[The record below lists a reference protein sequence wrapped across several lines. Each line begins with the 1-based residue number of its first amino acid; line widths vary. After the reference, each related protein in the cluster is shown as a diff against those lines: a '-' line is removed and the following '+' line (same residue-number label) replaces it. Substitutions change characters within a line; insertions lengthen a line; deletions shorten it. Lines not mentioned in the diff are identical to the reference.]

1 MLVDLSAATSWNYT
15 TRPKAG
21 NSNAGQAIVAFR
33 RGWPFL
39 RILPPACGRLQSSA
53 GLARQ
58 RRREQS
64 TMRPSVQPRPEYQAF
79 WGTTRLKGP
88 IPALTPREQAV
99 SFLISG
105 MPDDL
110 RAVVR
115 DAFLGPLPWSLW
127 PTTPP
132 ATQSPQHS
140 RPDETALDQKLKL
153 IRSCIEVELEA
164 TRRVLTAPAHAMSRM
179 TRNCSLVIQG
189 AELRRLFQSL
199 AAALDDPQ
207 AALDEFEAL
216 LDGVG

>member
-1 MLVDLSAATSWNYT
+1 
-15 TRPKAG
+15 
-21 NSNAGQAIVAFR
+21 
-33 RGWPFL
+33 
-39 RILPPACGRLQSSA
+39 
-53 GLARQ
+53 
-58 RRREQS
+58 
-64 TMRPSVQPRPEYQAF
+64 MRSSVQPRPEYQAF

-127 PTTPP
+127 PATPP
-132 ATQSPQHS
+132 ATQSPQRQ
-140 RPDETALDQKLKL
+140 RPDDTVLEQKLKL
-153 IRSCIEVELEA
+153 IRTCIEVELAA

-189 AELRRLFQSL
+189 AELRRLFQAL
-199 AAALDDPQ
+199 AAALADPQ
-207 AALDEFEAL
+207 AALDEFEEMIE
-216 LDGVG
+216 GVG